1 MAGHHRY
8 HLDQDGDSITVLH
21 DPRRQRAEVWVNG
34 KTIAVART
42 PRHHVTVLE
51 GEIPALPPKRMVVR
65 IGHPDDVGDVP
76 LCVLETD
83 GDRYLMPHIALTP
96 QERVPAERTPPAR
109 TPGELLARWRARH
122 RHRRSGHR
130 TRPGSGPRP

>member
-8 HLDQDGDSITVLH
+8 HLDQDGQSITVLH
-21 DPRRQRAEVWVNG
+21 DPRRRRAEVWVNG

-42 PRHHVTVLE
+42 PPHQTTVLE
-51 GEIPALPPKRMVVR
+51 GELPALPPKPVVVR
-65 IGHPDDVGDVP
+65 IDPPYDEGDVP

-96 QERVPAERTPPAR
+96 QDRGPVERTPPAR
-109 TPGELLARWRARH
+109 TPAELLARWRARH
-122 RHRRSGHR
+122 RHRRGDRR
-130 TRPGSGPRP
+130 T

>member
-8 HLDQDGDSITVLH
+8 HLDQDGQSITVLH
-21 DPRRQRAEVWVNG
+21 DPRRRRAEVWVNG
-34 KTIAVART
+34 KTVAAARA
-42 PRHHVTVLE
+42 PRHQATVLE

-65 IGHPDDVGDVP
+65 IGHPDDVDDVP

-96 QERVPAERTPPAR
+96 QEREPAERTPPAS
-109 TPGELLARWRARH
+109 TPGQLLARWRARH
-122 RHRRSGHR
+122 RHRRDARR
-130 TRPGSGPRP
+130 T